1 MAIFIK
7 PVPTLRGSVAA
18 NFGKKAAACVSKR
31 ATIDFTAQVKVAR
44 AILEKS
50 KLKR

>member
-18 NFGKKAAACVSKR
+18 NFDKKAAACACKR